1 MNSTHNLLFG
11 LLLATLA
18 GCDSDDSSLD
28 EIDRLSPVLLSE
40 EVIDVNE
47 FLETVSFMGTKTLS
61 LDVGVGSGAF
71 HFKDDNTDEFYTIT
85 DRGPNIACDE
95 STQVLDIENF
105 CLNDNGIRDEEGKIF
120 PVPSLTPTI
129 YKFDIDAGGVF
140 GTKVGY
146 EVIQTITLKDRDDN
160 PISGLPNPLQV
171 TTTENAYDKNGK
183 KLDFDPEGVDTEAI
197 VKLSNGTFWLAEEYG
212 PSLIHVAANGRIL
225 ERIVPA
231 GVEADL
237 ATANYRIIGALPAIL
252 KKRQLNRGIE
262 SLAVSPDEDFLYFIM
277 ESPLANPAAYQNSR
291 YVRLFKVSLREFD
304 LDSVVAEYVYVIDE
318 PETFTADNTT
328 KQSDVKISE
337 MVALDTDKL
346 IILERVTRH
355 TKLYQLSKLEDA
367 TNILGTEWDDEAI
380 VPSLERLSDLTAQ
393 GIIPLEKK
401 LVFDSRRDLSDLD
414 SKIEGIA
421 LLDDQYLVF
430 INDNDFGIKGA
441 QTRIRLEKR
450 VEQLNK

>member
-1 MNSTHNLLFG
+1 MNFTHRLLFG
-11 LLLATLA
+11 LLLATFA
-18 GCDSDDSSLD
+18 GCDSSLD
-28 EIDRLSPVLLSE
+28 EIEKLSPVLLNE

-47 FLETVSFMGTKTLS
+47 FLERVSFMGTKILS

-71 HFKDDNTDEFYTIT
+71 HFRDDNSDEFYTIT
-85 DRGPNIACDE
+85 DRGPNLACNE
-95 STQVLDIENF
+95 SKQVLDIENF
-105 CLNDNGIRDEEGKIF
+105 CKDDNGRLDEEGKIF
-120 PVPSLTPTI
+120 PVPSFTPTI
-129 YKFDIDAGGVF
+129 YKFNIDVGGVF
-140 GTKVGY
+140 GTKY
-146 EVIQTITLKDRDDN
+146 EIIESITLKDRDDN

-171 TTTENAYDKNGK
+171 TTTENAYDKNGN

-237 ATANYRIIGALPAIL
+237 ASANYRIIGALPAIL
-252 KKRQLNRGIE
+252 KKRPLNRGIE
-262 SLAVSPDEDFLYFIM
+262 SLAVSPDEDFLYFMM
-277 ESPLANPAAYQNSR
+277 ESPLAYQDSR
-291 YVRLFKVSLREFD
+291 YVRLFKVSLREFE

-328 KQSDVKISE
+328 QQSDVKISE
-337 MVALDTDKL
+337 MVALETDKL
-346 IILERVTRH
+346 IILERVTKH

-380 VPSLERLSDLTAQ
+380 DPSLEKVSDLSAQ

>member
-1 MNSTHNLLFG
+1 MNFTHSLLFG
-11 LLLATLA
+11 LLLAILA
-18 GCDSDDSSLD
+18 GCDSGDSFLD
-28 EIDRLSPVLLSE
+28 ETEKLSPVLLNE

-47 FLETVSFMGTKTLS
+47 FLERVSFMGTKILS

-71 HFKDDNTDEFYTIT
+71 HFRDDNSDEFYTIT
-85 DRGPNIACDE
+85 DRGPNLACNE
-95 STQVLDIENF
+95 SKQVLDIEIF
-105 CLNDNGIRDEEGKIF
+105 CKDDNGRLDEEGRIF
-120 PVPSLTPTI
+120 PVPNFTPTI

-140 GTKVGY
+140 GTKY
-146 EVIQTITLKDRDDN
+146 EVIETITLKDRDDN
-160 PISGLPNPLQV
+160 PISGLPNPV
-171 TTTENAYDKNGK
+171 TTTENAYDNNGN
-183 KLDFDPEGVDTEAI
+183 KLDFDSEGVDTEAI

-237 ATANYRIIGALPAIL
+237 ASANYRVIGTLPAIL
-252 KKRQLNRGIE
+252 KKRPLNRGIE
-262 SLAVSPDEDFLYFIM
+262 SLAVSPDEDFLYFMM
-277 ESPLANPAAYQNSR
+277 ESPLTYQNSR

-304 LDSVVAEYVYVIDE
+304 LDSLVAEYVYIIDK
-318 PETFTADNTT
+318 PESFTADQTN

-337 MVALDTDKL
+337 MVILESEKL
-346 IILERVTRH
+346 IILERVTKH

-367 TNILGTEWDDEAI
+367 TNILGTEWDEEAI
-380 VPSLERLSDLTAQ
+380 EPSLETLSDLTAQ

-401 LVFDSRRDLSDLD
+401 LVFDSRRDISDLD

>member
-1 MNSTHNLLFG
+1 M
-11 LLLATLA
+11 
-18 GCDSDDSSLD
+18 
-28 EIDRLSPVLLSE
+28 EKLSPVRLSE

-47 FLETVSFMGTKTLS
+47 FLERVSFMGTKILS

-71 HFKDDNTDEFYTIT
+71 HFRDDNTDEFYTIT
-85 DRGPNIACDE
+85 DRGPNLACNE
-95 STQVLDIENF
+95 SAQVLDIQNF
-105 CLNDNGIRDEEGKIF
+105 CQEGRIF
-120 PVPSLTPTI
+120 PVPSFTPTI

-140 GTKVGY
+140 GTKY
-146 EVIQTITLKDRDDN
+146 EFIETITLKDRDDN

-183 KLDFDPEGVDTEAI
+183 KLDFDSEGVDTEAI

-237 ATANYRIIGALPAIL
+237 ASANYRIIGALPAIL

-277 ESPLANPAAYQNSR
+277 ESPVAYQNSR

-328 KQSDVKISE
+328 QQSDVKISE
-337 MVALDTDKL
+337 MVALDTDKF

-380 VPSLERLSDLTAQ
+380 EPSLERLSDLTAQ

-401 LVFDSRRDLSDLD
+401 LVFDSRRDISDLD